1 MRTIRKGAEPSS
13 LSAWKRAN
21 PHKTYARLCPE
32 VRQSIRQQSLEEQY
46 YLCAYCCQR
55 INNSIKDCHNEH
67 LEAQNLNPKRTL
79 DFTNLVASCEIEGQ
93 CGKAHK
99 SQHLPLTPSMEACE
113 TELRFKTNGL
123 VEGLSDRAITMIEIL
138 NLGDHEKNNKS
149 LIERRRVLVNAL
161 LLWEYGVD
169 PTIGLEDEDLLIS
182 LIEVLDKPQQG
193 KLDEF
198 APVVI
203 NILRTWL
210 SPQSNIRR

>member
-1 MRTIRKGAEPSS
+1 MRTIRKGTEPLN

-21 PHKTYARLCPE
+21 PHKNYGQLPAE
-32 VRQSIRQQSLEEQY
+32 VRQSIRQQSLEEQF

-55 INNSIKDCHNEH
+55 ISSINCHNEH
-67 LEAQNLNPKRTL
+67 LEAQALNTKRTL
-79 DFTNLVASCEIEGQ
+79 DFTNLVASCDTSKQ

-99 SQHLPLTPSMEACE
+99 SQPLPLTPLMEACE

>member
-113 TELRFKTNGL
+113 TELRFKISGR
-123 VEGLSDRAITMIEIL
+123 VEGVSDRAITTIQVL
-138 NLGDHEKNNKS
+138 NLGNHETTNRA
-149 LIERRRVLVNAL
+149 LIEKRKQLSNSL
-161 LLWEYGVD
+161 LLMNGVD
-169 PTIGLEDEDLLIS
+169 PKDGLEDEDLLKL
-182 LIEVLDKPQQG
+182 LIKELAEPQNGQ
-193 KLDEF
+193 LEPF

-210 SPQSNIRR
+210 SPQSDVSR